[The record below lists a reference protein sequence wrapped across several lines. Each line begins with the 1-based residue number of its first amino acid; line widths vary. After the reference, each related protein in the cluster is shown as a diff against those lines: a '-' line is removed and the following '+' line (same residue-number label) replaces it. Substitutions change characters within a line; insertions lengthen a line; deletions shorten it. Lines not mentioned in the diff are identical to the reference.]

1 MGSALRGRL
10 AAVLLHH
17 LGGHDLARPIAAPP
31 NVAPERLAV
40 LRSAFDAPLLDP
52 ELLSEAE
59 RLKLDI
65 ELVSGVE
72 LESLIKR
79 LYESPEAV
87 ITRVRDALGG
97 SLKAD

>member
-1 MGSALRGRL
+1 
-10 AAVLLHH
+10 
-17 LGGHDLARPIAAPP
+17 
-31 NVAPERLAV
+31 